1 MVMKKIF
8 IFLLIVVF
16 LISGCSFNVDV
27 MTPAPEQIDATPSTN
42 SIASPIA
49 TISATAELPPVG
61 FTPASSNPVFYNA
74 SVSLDQSG
82 APARIAFPTGTKQ
95 VFAVWHYHNMRSGLT
110 IKREWY
116 LNGEPWLFREDPWD
130 FGKYGA
136 VGVMPDISIY
146 DLDAGL
152 PSGLYELRVYINNV
166 IQPIGV
172 NTPGGPETFLIF
184 EILRDAFT
192 TDVASPNSQWSVG
205 VSFDNRLVIRDATGA
220 PTEIFAG
227 REIPYVAWLP
237 DSQHV
242 LFVDRDRSGQVSN
255 LSVGI
260 RDELWIADILSR
272 EVTSLY
278 QSETTLGSTGGLYPS
293 PNGKYIAGIAGSGFG
308 DACFLDS
315 QVIFFEMAGDYK
327 SVKVI
332 KQEQFSGI
340 PSGADKVV
348 YPVAVGTWESN
359 TQYRVALNGTC
370 DTDPSL
376 MGLYLFDLPSLK
388 ATQDTSSA
396 TPFSVGDLGWGEIHG
411 VVTDAVTG
419 NAIAGALVTCEH
431 SSYTSTFPAKC
442 SGSMETGIP
451 GNYIF
456 QSIFFHDTDTIKLTV
471 SAPGYQPQE
480 FTQNS
485 FTLNDLKVD
494 FSLSPAP

>member
-1 MVMKKIF
+1 MKKILVC
-8 IFLLIVVF
+8 LLIIVF
-16 LISGCSFNVDV
+16 LISGCSFNVEV
-27 MTPAPEQIDATPSTN
+27 LTPAPAQVDAAPSAN

-61 FTPASSNPVFYNA
+61 FTPVSSEPVFFNA
-74 SVSLDQSG
+74 SASLEQSG
-82 APARIAFPTGTKQ
+82 TPARIAFPTGTKR
-95 VFAVWHYHNMRSGLT
+95 VFAIWHYQNMRAGLT

-116 LNGEPWLFREDPWD
+116 LNGEPWLLREEPWD
-130 FGKYGA
+130 FEKYGA
-136 VGVMPDISIY
+136 AGVMSDISIY

-152 PSGLYELRVYINNV
+152 PEGLYQLKVYINNV
-166 IQPIGV
+166 AQPIGV
-172 NTPGGPETFLIF
+172 NTPSGPDTFMIF
-184 EILRDAFT
+184 EILREEF
-192 TDVASPNSQWSVG
+192 TDVPAPNSQWSAG
-205 VSFDNRLVIRDATGA
+205 VSFGNRLVIRNAAGV

-255 LSVGI
+255 LLVGV
-260 RDELWIADILSR
+260 RDELWIADVLSR

-278 QSETTLGSTGGLYPS
+278 QSDTTLGSTGGLYPS
-293 PNGKYIAGIAGSGFG
+293 PNGKYVAGISGSGFG

-315 QVIFFEMAGDYK
+315 QVIFFEMAGNYK

-332 KQEQFSGI
+332 KQEQFSGV
-340 PSGADKVV
+340 PRGADKVV

-359 TQYRVALNGTC
+359 TQYRVPLNGTC
-370 DTDPSL
+370 GTDPSL
-376 MGLYLFDLPSLK
+376 MGLYLFDIPSLK
-388 ATQDTSSA
+388 ANQDTTDA
-396 TPFSVGDLGWGEIHG
+396 TPFSVGDLGWGEVHG
-411 VVTDAVTG
+411 VVSDAVTG
-419 NAIAGALVTCEH
+419 KAIAGALVTCEH

-456 QSIFFHDTDTIKLTV
+456 QNVFFHDTDRIKLTV
-471 SAPGYQPQE
+471 SAPGYKPQE

-485 FTLNDLKVD
+485 FTINDLKVD
-494 FSLSPAP
+494 FVLVPLP